1 MYKIVFSC
9 GKRSITIED
18 NWPDDMIENFLKE
31 GLDLIVIST
40 YSNTIKIPYF
50 EKDSYESSKIIVKW
64 KEYQFSD
71 YPSQGPDGYLNYFLS
86 K

>member
-31 GLDLIVIST
+31 GLDCIVIST

-50 EKDSYESSKIIVKW
+50 GEDWTGKVVKW

-71 YPSQGPDGYLNYFLS
+71 EPSQGPDAYLNYFLS